1 MCAHGLSGFV
11 QLRFLQPH
19 PGLLAP
25 CVNDRVLLVGFHP
38 RARELPEVRNLGVE
52 CRVSVADEDELG
64 TRRGTVT
71 GLCLPRWTVTPR
83 GSGLDPGPQRP
94 AHTETERV
102 HRPWLEHNG
111 DGEEAQ
117 GEVLLKQIP
126 PFLGLIYVSE
136 NGI

>member
-1 MCAHGLSGFV
+1 MSSGPAEG
-11 QLRFLQPH
+11 QSQ
-19 PGLLAP
+19 
-25 CVNDRVLLVGFHP
+25 
-38 RARELPEVRNLGVE
+38 
-52 CRVSVADEDELG
+52 VSVPLLDCDSL
-64 TRRGTVT
+64 
-71 GLCLPRWTVTPR
+71 